1 MLDKQR
7 LKELID
13 LITNT
18 LPHLFGLW
26 HHAGVFSFKGLVG
39 PALP

>member
-18 LPHLFGLW
+18 LPHLLVSGTML
-26 HHAGVFSFKGLVG
+26 AFSRSK
-39 PALP
+39 A